1 MKKHYDVVII
11 GAGIVGTTIARQLS
25 RYRLNIL
32 IVEKGIDV
40 AMGATKANSAI
51 VHGGYA
57 EPHTTLKGRLC
68 YAGRQAFAR
77 LNEELNFGFKE
88 SGSLVVTAD
97 DDPAPLYRLLEQ
109 GRANGLTDL
118 RIVSQDELR
127 EMEPQLTPDLK
138 WGLLCE
144 GAGVCS
150 PYEMAIAM
158 AENAIMN
165 GAELKLESEVKAIRG
180 SKGNFVVETPSGS
193 FQTRYVINAAGVQAD
208 VVSQMVGLDDFSIL
222 PRSGQYLLFAR
233 GSGKAVNHVIFGL
246 PTEKGKGILLT
257 STIYENLLI
266 GPDASEQE
274 DREDTSTDVQRMA
287 AIYDTCKDLYPGLDA
302 KQFLRSF
309 TGIRARS
316 STDDFLIEETKVPGF
331 IQVAGIQSPG
341 LTASPA
347 IAEMVEGLLVSS
359 GLVLEPNPD
368 FDPYR
373 KPIIQH
379 KELRPLR
386 EIKPLLDI
394 PSAPEKVICRC
405 EQVTEGE
412 IIDACGRGIPV
423 KTIDGVKRRTRASMG
438 WCQGTFCRPRIV
450 EVMQRITDEFD
461 ARFDIEHSGV
471 SRVEKSELLDFLT
484 SRADK

>member
-32 IVEKGIDV
+32 VVEKGIDV

-109 GRANGLTDL
+109 GRANRLTDL

-165 GAELKLESEVKAIRG
+165 GAELKLESEVKAIGG
-180 SKGNFVVETPSGS
+180 SKGNFIVETASES
-193 FQTRYVINAAGVQAD
+193 FQTRYIINAAGVQAD